1 MNPVGLSI
9 LALVLVAAT
18 AFGIWRSRND
28 GRMRAQP
35 STPLP
40 FPVSGAPETTPEVS
54 TFSEQELGT
63 PFGAQAT
70 LVQFSTVFC
79 QPCRATRRILA
90 EVASMVDGVRHVE
103 IDAEDNLDLVRRLG
117 IRRTPTVFVLD
128 PAGRVVNRATGQPR
142 KADVV
147 AALGAVL

>member
-1 MNPVGLSI
+1 MGLAI

-18 AFGIWRSRND
+18 AFGMWRARGD
-28 GRMRAQP
+28 GRMRPQP

-40 FPVSGAPETTPEVS
+40 FSVSGTPEPAAEVRVL
-54 TFSEQELGT
+54 SEQELGT
-63 PFGAQAT
+63 AFGAQAT
-70 LVQFSTVFC
+70 IVQFSTVFC

-90 EVASMVDGVRHVE
+90 EVAAMVDGVRHVE
-103 IDAEDNLDLVRRLG
+103 IDAEDNLDLVRRLD

-147 AALGAVL
+147 AALGAAL